1 VSSFVRVSLA
11 HCTNSSSAPAR
22 IIENLFRFVANCRR
36 REVCESEL
44 REEQGLGP
52 RETVSVPAPGVPR
65 VDVNLDDLLLD
76 SGGSDEQDE
85 GSNGGGGD
93 YFDDYFGTDENDQT
107 TK

>member
-1 VSSFVRVSLA
+1 M
-11 HCTNSSSAPAR
+11 
-22 IIENLFRFVANCRR
+22 FRFVANCRR

-44 REEQGLGP
+44 REEQGLG
-52 RETVSVPAPGVPR
+52 RHEAVSVPAPGVPR

-76 SGGSDEQDE
+76 AGGSDEQDE

-93 YFDDYFGTDENDQT
+93 YFDDYFGTDENDQV